1 MQPRIHAPGLVSGP
15 LDLDPDASHH
25 LSKVLRIRQG
35 EPLTLFDGNGH
46 EAQAVVTAI
55 SKDLVQVL
63 ASTPVAV
70 NRESP
75 VEITVVQSLCTGDKM
90 DWVIQKAT
98 ELGAARIIPL
108 SAHRSVLRLDGSRM
122 EKRVAHWRAI
132 AESSTAQC
140 GRTHRPEITPVQSF
154 TEMTHWWRH
163 QPQPITGWCLDP
175 FASTSLGDA
184 SINGPLVILVGPE
197 AGWTGEEEQQ
207 AKSAGFVG
215 IRCGPRILRTETA
228 AAALLAAIAVKV
240 GEF

>member
-25 LSKVLRIRQG
+25 LSKVLRVRPG
-35 EPLTLFDGNGH
+35 EPLTLFDGKGH
-46 EAQAVVTAI
+46 EAQAVVT
-55 SKDLVQVL
+55 SVNKDLVQVM
-63 ASTPVAV
+63 ASAPVAI

-98 ELGAARIIPL
+98 ELGAARIVPL

-140 GRTHRPEITPVQSF
+140 GRTRRPEVTAVQSF
-154 TEMTHWWRH
+154 AEMTQWWRA
-163 QPQPITGWCLDP
+163 QPKPITGWCLDP
-175 FASTSLGDA
+175 FASVSLGDA
-184 SINGPLVILVGPE
+184 AIDGPLVILVGPE
-197 AGWTGEEEQQ
+197 AGWTDEEEAQ
-207 AKSAGFVG
+207 AKAAGFTSV
-215 IRCGPRILRTETA
+215 RCGPRILRTETA
-228 AAALLAAIAVKV
+228 AAALLAAVAAKL